1 MTDPTGR
8 SFLSYRRSRSEE
20 CARLIASQRERGV
33 PTWRDVDDLNTE
45 PTETELRRVLRDDG
59 IANVV
64 LWISPETAGS
74 LMIRNVEAPIAFER
88 HGRDD
93 GFFVVPVAAGGLGYQ
108 DAAEAIRNSV
118 SLSNVANWNT
128 IKLEA
133 DPATDADIARV
144 ANQILKQ
151 RLRAIDARLPEGA
164 PLRISFN
171 TRRAVGSQPGSAL
184 VIDWSHRF
192 GGDYNREASAADWQ
206 RKLLPALTDVKKA
219 IEQIVPHRQ
228 LLVSGFASLPAATA
242 LGSELMATSGIDTA
256 WEQRMP
262 DGNVQIWSL
271 KGGREDAGFL
281 ANTRD
286 GELGSDDLAVLVSV
300 NNDVTQAVASS
311 EGEIGP
317 FRAYVHLN
325 RDDSRQGA
333 VLETPGQAVDLARK
347 TIEAARR
354 ARGEYAI
361 GGRVHVFMAVPA
373 GLAMLVGQLLNTLGP
388 VQTYEHIQSNPIGI
402 YRPAAL
408 LNSPR

>member
-20 CARLIASQRERGV
+20 CARLIASQHERGI

-45 PTETELRRVLRDDG
+45 PTETELRKVLRDDG

-108 DAAEAIRNSV
+108 EAAVAIRNSV

-128 IKLEA
+128 IKLEV

-206 RKLLPALTDVKKA
+206 RKLLSALTDVKKA

-242 LGSELMATSGIDTA
+242 LGCELMATSGIDTA

-262 DGNVQIWSL
+262 DGNVQTWSL
-271 KGGREDAGFL
+271 KCGREDAGFL

-408 LNSPR
+408 LNSPW

>member
-20 CARLIASQRERGV
+20 CARLIASQHERGI

-45 PTETELRRVLRDDG
+45 PTETELRKVLRDDG

-88 HGRDD
+88 HGRED

-133 DPATDADIARV
+133 DPATDVDIASV
-144 ANQILKQ
+144 ANQVLKQ
-151 RLRAIDARLPEGA
+151 RLQAIDAQLQPGE

-171 TRRAVGSQPGSAL
+171 TRRAVGPQPGSAL

-206 RKLLPALTDVKKA
+206 RKLLPALTDVKVA
-219 IEQIVPHRQ
+219 VEQVLPHRQ
-228 LLVSGFASLPAATA
+228 ILVSGFAALPASTA
-242 LGSELMATSGIDTA
+242 LGFEFMATSGIDTA
-256 WEQRMP
+256 WEQKMP
-262 DGNVQIWSL
+262 EGNLQTWSL
-271 KGGREDAGFL
+271 KCGREDAGFS
-281 ANTRD
+281 AKTRD
-286 GELGSDDLAVLVSV
+286 GELGSGDLAVLVSV
-300 NNDVTQAVASS
+300 NNDVAQAVASS

-325 RDDSRQGA
+325 RHDSRQGA

-361 GGRVHVFMAVPA
+361 GGRVHLFMAVPA

-388 VQTYEHIQSNPIGI
+388 VQTYEHVQSNPIGI
-402 YRPAAL
+402 YRSAAL
-408 LNSPR
+408 LNCPR

>member
-8 SFLSYRRSRSEE
+8 SFLSYRRSRSDES
-20 CARLIASQRERGV
+20 ARLIASQHERGI

-45 PTETELRRVLRDDG
+45 PTETELRKVLRDDG

-88 HGRDD
+88 HGRED

-144 ANQILKQ
+144 ANQVLKQ
-151 RLRAIDARLPEGA
+151 RLQAIDAQLQPGE

-171 TRRAVGSQPGSAL
+171 TRRAVGPQPGSAL

-206 RKLLPALTDVKKA
+206 RKLLPALTDVKVA
-219 IEQIVPHRQ
+219 VEQVLPHRQ
-228 LLVSGFASLPAATA
+228 ILVSGFAALPASTA
-242 LGSELMATSGIDTA
+242 LGFEFMATSGIDTA
-256 WEQRMP
+256 WEQKMP
-262 DGNVQIWSL
+262 EGNLQTWSL
-271 KGGREDAGFL
+271 KCGREDAGFS
-281 ANTRD
+281 AKTRD
-286 GELGSDDLAVLVSV
+286 GELGSGDLAVLVSV
-300 NNDVTQAVASS
+300 NNDVAQAVASS

-325 RDDSRQGA
+325 RHDSRQGA

-361 GGRVHVFMAVPA
+361 GGRVHLFMAVPA

-388 VQTYEHIQSNPIGI
+388 VQTYEHVQSNPIGI
-402 YRPAAL
+402 YRSAAL
-408 LNSPR
+408 LNCPR

>member
-20 CARLIASQRERGV
+20 CARLIASQHERGI

-45 PTETELRRVLRDDG
+45 PTETELRKVLRDDG

-74 LMIRNVEAPIAFER
+74 QMMRNVEAPIAFER
-88 HGRDD
+88 HGWDD

-151 RLRAIDARLPEGA
+151 RLRAIDARVPEGA

-171 TRRAVGSQPGSAL
+171 TRRAVGPQPGSAL
-184 VIDWSHRF
+184 IIDWSHRF

-242 LGSELMATSGIDTA
+242 LGCELMATSGIDTA

-262 DGNVQIWSL
+262 DANVQTWSL
-271 KGGREDAGFL
+271 KCGREDAGFL

>member
-8 SFLSYRRSRSEE
+8 SFLSYRRSRSDES
-20 CARLIASQRERGV
+20 ARLIASQHERGI

-45 PTETELRRVLRDDG
+45 PTETELRKVLRDDG

-88 HGRDD
+88 HGRED

-133 DPATDADIARV
+133 DPATDVDIASV
-144 ANQILKQ
+144 ANQVLKQ
-151 RLRAIDARLPEGA
+151 RLQAIDAQLQPGE

-171 TRRAVGSQPGSAL
+171 TRRAVGPQPGSAL

-206 RKLLPALTDVKKA
+206 RKLLPALTDVKVA
-219 IEQIVPHRQ
+219 VEQVLPHRQ
-228 LLVSGFASLPAATA
+228 ILVSGFAALPASTA
-242 LGSELMATSGIDTA
+242 LGFEFMATSGIDTA
-256 WEQRMP
+256 WEQKMP
-262 DGNVQIWSL
+262 EGNLQTWSL
-271 KGGREDAGFL
+271 KCGREDAGFS
-281 ANTRD
+281 AKTRD
-286 GELGSDDLAVLVSV
+286 GELGSGDLAVLVSV
-300 NNDVTQAVASS
+300 NNDVAQAVASS

-325 RDDSRQGA
+325 RHDSRQGA

-361 GGRVHVFMAVPA
+361 GGRVHLFMAVPA

-388 VQTYEHIQSNPIGI
+388 VQTYEHVQSNPIGI
-402 YRPAAL
+402 YRSAAL
-408 LNSPR
+408 LNCPR

>member
-20 CARLIASQRERGV
+20 CGRLINAQRERGI

-45 PTETELRRVLRDDG
+45 PTERELRRVLRDDG

-64 LWISPETAGS
+64 LWMSPETAGS

-88 HGRDD
+88 HGRAD

-108 DAAEAIRNSV
+108 EAAEAIRNSV
-118 SLSNVANWNT
+118 SLTNIANWNT

-133 DPATDADIARV
+133 DPATDADISRV
-144 ANQILKQ
+144 ANQVLKQ
-151 RLRAIDARLPEGA
+151 RLQAIDARLPQGE

-171 TRRAVGSQPGSAL
+171 TRGAMGPQPGSAL
-184 VIDWSHRF
+184 LIDWSHRF
-192 GGDYNREASAADWQ
+192 VGDYNREATAEDWQ
-206 RKLLPALTDVKKA
+206 RNLLPALTDARSAV
-219 IEQIVPHRQ
+219 EQVLAHRK
-228 LLVSGFASLPAATA
+228 LLVSGFASLPATTA
-242 LGSELMATSGIDTA
+242 LGFELMATSGIETA

-262 DGNVQIWSL
+262 DGNYQIWSL
-271 KGGREDAGFL
+271 SCGREDAGFS
-281 ANTRD
+281 ANILE

-300 NNDVTQAVASS
+300 NNDVTQAVALS

-325 RDDSRQGA
+325 RYDSRQGA
-333 VLETPGQAVDLARK
+333 ILENPGQAVDLARQI
-347 TIEAARR
+347 IEAARR
-354 ARGEYAI
+354 ARGEYAT
-361 GGRVHVFMAVPA
+361 GGRVHLFMAVPA

-388 VQTYEHIQSNPIGI
+388 VQTYEHVQSDAIGI
-402 YRPAAL
+402 YRSAAL
-408 LNSPR
+408 LNCPP